1 LLLSSACS
9 SSQSGEE
16 HSAGQRDLLK
26 IYTSCAR
33 DESSKV
39 QEFYLKAAL
48 EDFVRELESHSSLGH
63 YQDMNV
69 IGAGPGDDEL
79 LQAGMVFAIEPVLY
93 AKQLNFAVFLEA
105 SFW

>member
-1 LLLSSACS
+1 M
-9 SSQSGEE
+9 
-16 HSAGQRDLLK
+16 LK

>member
-1 LLLSSACS
+1 
-9 SSQSGEE
+9 
-16 HSAGQRDLLK
+16 
-26 IYTSCAR
+26 
-33 DESSKV
+33 
-39 QEFYLKAAL
+39 
-48 EDFVRELESHSSLGH
+48 
-63 YQDMNV
+63 MNV